1 MLRRIAQVV
10 FVTFGCLFVLLL
22 IYVAVAMQFS
32 TSSAGGTLPSG
43 RTVTTQSDSWYISSG
58 FSNDTATIE
67 TAGHSIVVAPT
78 QLTVDGA
85 IYATIAQNVKAVS
98 VTVNDGEIS
107 FTADGKPA
115 PPHRR

>member
-10 FVTFGCLFVLLL
+10 FVTLGCLFVLLL
-22 IYVAVAMQFS
+22 ICLAVAMQFS
-32 TSSAGGTLPSG
+32 TSSAGGTLASG

-78 QLTVDGA
+78 QLTVNGA
-85 IYATIAQNVKAVS
+85 IYATVAKNVKAVG
-98 VTVNDGEIS
+98 VTVDDGEIS
-107 FTADGKPA
+107 FTADGEPV
-115 PPHRR
+115 PTYRR